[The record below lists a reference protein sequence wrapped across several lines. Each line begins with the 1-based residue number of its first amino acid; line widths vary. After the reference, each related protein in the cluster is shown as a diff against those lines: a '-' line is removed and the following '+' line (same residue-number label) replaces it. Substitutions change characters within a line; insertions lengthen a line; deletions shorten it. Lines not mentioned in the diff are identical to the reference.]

1 VTPKPAAG
9 ERDDA
14 LEVEVAE
21 AILAAARQ
29 DRVDDALA
37 DGKAAPPPCLSRV
50 KSAPPSTRSGEGV
63 RRAEAEARFE
73 AEANA
78 AEADGAAAAA
88 ETAAE
93 TAEGDAVV
101 AAAGD
106 RTSEVQTFVTPE
118 TPAKQPEKSPSSVLL
133 PPLGA
138 PQDVAGA
145 YPTDG
150 EIADGRRVSCV

>member
-1 VTPKPAAG
+1 M
-9 ERDDA
+9 
-14 LEVEVAE
+14 AE

-29 DRVDDALA
+29 DRVDEALA
-37 DGKAAPPPCLSRV
+37 DVKAVPPPCLSRV

-88 ETAAE
+88 ETAV
-93 TAEGDAVV
+93 GDAVV